1 MYHSIGII
9 PDADDNIVAEMSG
22 TIPVVEFRGVVGGYV
37 SVHVPHETP
46 EQATEWLRRLAVVA
60 EELAEQV
67 ELSANRGLALAER
80 HIAEAKAAA
89 GIGVR

>member
-9 PDADDNIVAEMSG
+9 PAADDSVDAEMHD
-22 TIPVVEFRGVVGGYV
+22 TIPIIRFSGRGGYV
-37 SVHVPHETP
+37 ALHVPHETP
-46 EQATEWLRRLAVVA
+46 EQATAWLRHLAVVA
-60 EELAEQV
+60 DELAEQV

-89 GIGVR
+89 GIGAS